1 MSGVRKGK
9 GAAGGRKCGAKL
21 PTPRPDGRTTC
32 DQPAGYGTDH
42 IGWGRCKWHM
52 GSTRALKVAAAR
64 EEANELIRTLN
75 LGKPIPVSPDE
86 ALLQELWRTNGIV
99 HYLQDY
105 IGSAFSPEDLVY
117 LTEVGMRPRAFL
129 DILQREREHLAK
141 VAKMTLDAGVAER
154 QVRIQEAMGQMF
166 ASVIQAVL
174 RDLKLSP
181 NQKQLAPAVVRKHL
195 LTLPVAD
202 AG

>member
-1 MSGVRKGK
+1 
-9 GAAGGRKCGAKL
+9 
-21 PTPRPDGRTTC
+21 
-32 DQPAGYGTDH
+32 
-42 IGWGRCKWHM
+42 M